1 MFSKAHEELLSN
13 IRKDEEVAELNASI
27 LSLLKMNEKLS
38 SDLTESQ
45 QKLYD
50 STIVI
55 GDLQRKNENLSAKL
69 TEIRKELNE
78 KSTEL
83 NFLKKA
89 NLVVHEK
96 NSALTIGAENVI
108 PLNPATEDQSVLF
121 ENDQGLPMQDI
132 DCSTEIRILKRGVNN
147 PRSNVENVCEPE
159 LNVLVS

>member
-27 LSLLKMNEKLS
+27 QSLLKMNEKLS

-55 GDLQRKNENLSAKL
+55 CDLQRKNENLSAKL
-69 TEIRKELNE
+69 TEIRKELNK
-78 KSTEL
+78 KSEL

-96 NSALTIGAENVI
+96 NSALTIGAENLI

-159 LNVLVS
+159 LNVW